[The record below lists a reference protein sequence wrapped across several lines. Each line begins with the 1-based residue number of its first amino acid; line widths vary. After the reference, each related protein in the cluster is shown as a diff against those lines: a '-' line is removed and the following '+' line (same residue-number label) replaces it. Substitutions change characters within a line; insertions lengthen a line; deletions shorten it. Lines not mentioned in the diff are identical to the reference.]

1 MNFCVAILI
10 LNVDEKEQHFHLT
23 MLYRFQKGKTTTE
36 MWEKKKEK
44 ICIVYG
50 KGSVTDW
57 MCQKWFAKF
66 HAGDFFL
73 NDAPQLGRPVEVDK
87 TKTLIENNQ
96 QYTTWEIANI
106 LRVSRSST
114 ENRWH
119 QFGYGSCFDVWAPLK
134 WKKRTKTSWL
144 YFCIWFFT

>member
-1 MNFCVAILI
+1 MQKDICAMYGDDAVTNR
-10 LNVDEKEQHFHLT
+10 T
-23 MLYRFQKGKTTTE
+23 FQR
-36 MWEKKKEK
+36 
-44 ICIVYG
+44 
-50 KGSVTDW
+50 
-57 MCQKWFAKF
+57 WFAKF

-134 WKKRTKTSWL
+134 
-144 YFCIWFFT
+144 

>member
-50 KGSVTDW
+50 KGSVTD
-57 MCQKWFAKF
+57 
-66 HAGDFFL
+66 
-73 NDAPQLGRPVEVDK
+73 
-87 TKTLIENNQ
+87 
-96 QYTTWEIANI
+96 
-106 LRVSRSST
+106 
-114 ENRWH
+114 
-119 QFGYGSCFDVWAPLK
+119 
-134 WKKRTKTSWL
+134 
-144 YFCIWFFT
+144 